1 MSPKQFTLII
11 NLFIILLILSTSID
25 SNTLIERD
33 NIDFTPCTGEFCC
46 ASLAKKIAEKNFAHV
61 ATIAIVN
68 KSGYNITHLPVTLED
83 GRFVKHDDHEN
94 IDINCE
100 PQTEPLVNDQTETFS
115 SITSRVFGGVK
126 GIAIFTINDGGSSTF
141 ALFWNVP
148 TIGPPIYE
156 IEGLPNER
164 YYNETKYGL
173 DNTLYQVTIH
183 QYEHV
188 KNAVVNVWFIIPPYF
203 FPPFIIL
210 FVSRII
216 TV

>member
-25 SNTLIERD
+25 SNTLNERD
-33 NIDFTPCTGEFCC
+33 NIDFTP
-46 ASLAKKIAEKNFAHV
+46 S
-61 ATIAIVN
+61 TIAIVN
-68 KSGYNITHLPVTLED
+68 KSGYNITHLPVRLED

-94 IDINCE
+94 IDIN
-100 PQTEPLVNDQTETFS
+100 L
-115 SITSRVFGGVK
+115 K

-141 ALFWNVP
+141 ALFWDVP
-148 TIGPPIYE
+148 TIGPPNYE

-164 YYNETKYGL
+164 YYNEIKYDL

-188 KNAVVNVWFIIPPYF
+188 KVAVNQNAVVNVWFIIPPYF
-203 FPPFIIL
+203 FPPYIIL
-210 FVSRII
+210 LQNKV
-216 TV
+216 